1 MDTLIKDIR
10 YGARSLLKRGASTSL
25 AVLALAL
32 GIGVNTAIFS
42 VVNNVLLRPMPFA
55 EPERVVSVW
64 ERGIRVGLERNEL
77 APANFIDVRSQNK
90 VFSDLG
96 AFGEKSLNLSG
107 SGDPERLDGLL
118 VSANVL
124 SLLGVQP
131 AIGRVFIPEEDQPGQ
146 NQVVVLS
153 YRLWERRFNRDPRIV
168 GQKITLDSQPFTVV
182 GVMPDG
188 FFFPARDTELWTPL
202 AMGPDEAAGRG
213 DHYLLGVARL
223 KAGVTIAQAN
233 SDLQALGKRLEA
245 EYPRTND
252 GLTFFASSFHDDYVG
267 NIRTPLLIMFAAVV
281 AVLLIAQSG
290 ARGHAVGH
298 SSSVFR

>member
-1 MDTLIKDIR
+1 
-10 YGARSLLKRGASTSL
+10 GARSLLKRGASTSL

-182 GVMPDG
+182 
-188 FFFPARDTELWTPL
+188 
-202 AMGPDEAAGRG
+202 
-213 DHYLLGVARL
+213 
-223 KAGVTIAQAN
+223 
-233 SDLQALGKRLEA
+233 
-245 EYPRTND
+245 
-252 GLTFFASSFHDDYVG
+252 
-267 NIRTPLLIMFAAVV
+267 
-281 AVLLIAQSG
+281 
-290 ARGHAVGH
+290 
-298 SSSVFR
+298 